1 MISYRTESVVDT
13 TIEDGIWLDFL
24 EQTWIFFI
32 KDKVWVDEEI
42 QLFRRNKIHLSYF
55 QKGVI
60 DGFLLEVNDM
70 IETSDIPFCI
80 LDATKEFLNTLK
92 DNQNYNALFL
102 LIDGSNKICARK
114 EGSMSFEVSSAIKHA
129 LREQRMND
137 YDEKAFNIAL
147 TKMQKRYEPYELEE
161 FIKTSQDF

>member
-1 MISYRTESVVDT
+1 MISYKMEDVVET

-32 KDKVWVDEEI
+32 KDSIWVDEEI
-42 QLFRRNKIHLSYF
+42 QTFKKKKLHLSYF
-55 QKGVI
+55 QKGIV
-60 DGFLLEVNDM
+60 DGFLIDVNDV
-70 IETSDIPFCI
+70 IETSDVPFCI
-80 LDATKEFLNTLK
+80 LDVTKDFLNTLK

-102 LIDGSNKICARK
+102 LIDGSNKIRARK
-114 EGSMSFEVSSAIKHA
+114 EGAMSFEVSSVIKHC